1 MLYVQSDPII
11 WITRK
16 IFRYLFFTA
25 QLKWKAFYVIC
36 LCQFT
41 LGKPVPT
48 WDSQPILQ
56 FFKVVL
62 KWCAKLMFNFF
73 CKFIKAFWHKIGIKR
88 LESSRFLGILDIV
101 STERC
106 LILLIFV
113 TTDIHMLSKKKR
125 LPKCLV
131 GTNRKKG
138 TGIFHSAC

>member
-1 MLYVQSDPII
+1 
-11 WITRK
+11 
-16 IFRYLFFTA
+16 
-25 QLKWKAFYVIC
+25 
-36 LCQFT
+36 
-41 LGKPVPT
+41 
-48 WDSQPILQ
+48 
-56 FFKVVL
+56 
-62 KWCAKLMFNFF
+62 MFNFF

-113 TTDIHMLSKKKR
+113 TTDVQMLSKKR